1 MTDAR
6 ELEIPVEKE
15 KRDKALEL
23 ARVWST
29 TTPSG
34 EAIYVSLDSNVDPE
48 NCAEILFGCAEYI
61 AAPISELHH
70 KPYEEVLKIIV
81 TEMFKEL
88 DDPINEPVGGIVSDV
103 NQEVSQSD
111 SH

>member
-6 ELEIPVEKE
+6 ELEIPVEQD
-15 KRDKALEL
+15 KRENALEL

-29 TTPSG
+29 TTPAG
-34 EAIYVSLDSNVDPE
+34 DAIYVSLDSNVDAE

-61 AAPISELHH
+61 AAPISELHN
-70 KPYEEVLKIIV
+70 KPYEEVLKVIV

-88 DDPINEPVGGIVSDV
+88 DDPCNEPIGGIVADV
-103 NQEVSQSD
+103 NQEVV
-111 SH
+111 